1 MQEIVEPGQ
10 IQRTLAISRPDA
22 YRERGDEILSQIKVS
37 RFQIALQKE
46 MMLSR
51 EQAAEFYKEYQEQP
65 FFEML
70 IENMTRFVWK

>member
-10 IQRTLAISRPDA
+10 IQRTLAIIRPDA
-22 YRERGDEILSQIKVS
+22 YRERGDEILSQIKAS
-37 RFQIALQKE
+37 GFQIALQKE

-51 EQAAEFYKEYQEQP
+51 EQAAEFYKEHQEQP

-70 IENMTRFVWK
+70 IENMTRFV